1 MAFKPTAHII
11 GLGSYLPQKVLS
23 NADFEKMVDTS
34 DEWIV
39 TRTGIKERR
48 LAAPGEEV
56 AHMGQKAALKA
67 IEKAGI
73 DKQSIDLILVATS
86 TPDFPVS
93 NTASLIQNELG
104 LTDIPAF
111 DIAAACTGF
120 IFGLSTAK
128 AFIESGAYKTILL
141 VAPEK
146 MSSIV
151 DYTDRNTC
159 ILFGDGAAAAIISS
173 EEKGFKIGFTPLGSD
188 GSQYELVYIPAGGSR
203 RSVDAEGL
211 SESLNKIK
219 MEGKELF
226 KHAVRRMNSVAKTCL
241 EAEGLT
247 EKDLN
252 WLVPHQANL
261 RIIDTVAKYCGVPN
275 EKVYNTVHKYGN
287 TSASSVA
294 IALDELVDTCPLKSK
309 DTILLVAF
317 GAGLTWGATLLKKL

>member
-1 MAFKPTAHII
+1 MTRKKTAHII
-11 GLGSYLPQKVLS
+11 GLGSYLPSKVLT
-23 NADFEKMVDTS
+23 NQDFEKMVETS

-48 LAAPGEEV
+48 VAAVGEEV

-73 DKQSIDLILVATS
+73 PLDSIDLILVATS

-93 NTASLIQNELG
+93 NTASLIQKELG
-104 LTDIPAF
+104 LNDIPAF
-111 DIAAACTGF
+111 DISAACTGF

-128 AFIESGAYKTILL
+128 AFIESGVYQTILL

-173 EEKGFKIGFTPLGSD
+173 EEKGFKIGATPLGSD
-188 GSQYELVYIPAGGSR
+188 GSQYELVYIPGGGSR
-203 RSVDAEGL
+203 RPMDSDAVGEKL
-211 SESLNKIK
+211 HKIK

-226 KHAVRRMNSVAKTCL
+226 KHAVRRMNSAAKTCL

-247 EKDLN
+247 EKDLT

-261 RIIDTVAKYCGVPN
+261 RIIDAVAKYCGVPN
-275 EKVYNTVHKYGN
+275 EKVFNTVQKYGN

-294 IALDELVDTCPLKSK
+294 IALDELVDSQSLKK
-309 DTILLVAF
+309 DDTILLVAF
-317 GAGLTWGATLLKKL
+317 GAGLTWGATLLRKL

>member
-1 MAFKPTAHII
+1 MAKKRTAHII
-11 GLGSYLPQKVLS
+11 GLGSYLPSKVLS
-23 NADFEKMVDTS
+23 NADFERMVETS

-56 AHMGQKAALKA
+56 AHMGREAALKA

-73 DKQSIDLILVATS
+73 DKKSIDLILVATS
-86 TPDFPVS
+86 TPDFPIS

-141 VAPEK
+141 IAPEK

-151 DYTDRNTC
+151 DYQDRNTC
-159 ILFGDGAAAAIISS
+159 ILFGDGAAAAIVSS
-173 EEKGFKIGFTPLGSD
+173 EERGFKIGVTSLGSD
-188 GSQYELVYIPAGGSR
+188 GSQYQLVYIPGGGSR
-203 RSVDAEGL
+203 RPLDIEGV
-211 SESLNKIK
+211 SEKLHKIK

-226 KHAVRRMNSVAKTCL
+226 KHAVRRMNSVAKICL
-241 EAEGLT
+241 EAEGIT
-247 EKDLN
+247 EKELT
-252 WLVPHQANL
+252 WLVPHQANQ

-275 EKVYNTVHKYGN
+275 QKVFNTVHKYGN

-294 IALDELVDTCPLKSK
+294 IALDELVDTHPLEPN
-309 DTILLVAF
+309 DTLLLVAF
-317 GAGLTWGATLLKKL
+317 GAGLTWGATLLRKL